1 MLAMFRP
8 IAASVLGLLVLA
20 AGEPVPSINPE
31 PSCRSAAAR
40 AKPIG
45 DIEVCMRLE
54 QAARDELVKRWEAF
68 NADDKATCI
77 PLATAGGTPT
87 YTELLT
93 CLDVRRDARLLRER
107 EGRGAPA
114 LSRSE

>member
-1 MLAMFRP
+1 MFRP

-20 AGEPVPSINPE
+20 ADEPVPSINPE
-31 PSCRSAAAR
+31 PSCRSVAAR

-68 NADDKATCI
+68 NTDDKATCI
-77 PLATAGGTPT
+77 PLTTAGGTPT

-93 CLDVRRDARLLRER
+93 CLDVRRDARLLRES
-107 EGRGAPA
+107 EGSGASA
-114 LSRSE
+114 LDGLR

>member
-1 MLAMFRP
+1 MFRP

-54 QAARDELVKRWEAF
+54 QAARDELVKRWREFSAS
-68 NADDKATCI
+68 DKAACV

-87 YTELLT
+87 YSELLT

-114 LSRSE
+114 LSRSQ

>member
-1 MLAMFRP
+1 MFRS
-8 IAASVLGLLVLA
+8 IAALVLGLLVLA

-54 QAARDELVKRWEAF
+54 QAAHDELVKRWEAF

-93 CLDVRRDARLLRER
+93 CLDVRRDARLLRES
-107 EGRGAPA
+107 EGHGAHVLNRA
-114 LSRSE
+114 Q

>member
-1 MLAMFRP
+1 MRADVDGD
-8 IAASVLGLLVLA
+8 AV
-20 AGEPVPSINPE
+20 
-31 PSCRSAAAR
+31 AR
-40 AKPIG
+40 
-45 DIEVCMRLE
+45 

-77 PLATAGGTPT
+77 PLATAGSTPT

-93 CLDVRRDARLLRER
+93 CLDVRRDARLLRES

-114 LSRSE
+114 LSRSQ

>member
-1 MLAMFRP
+1 MLRAL
-8 IAASVLGLLVLA
+8 AASVLGLVVLA

-31 PSCRSAAAR
+31 PSCRGAAAR
-40 AKPIG
+40 AKPVG

-54 QAARDELVKRWEAF
+54 QAARDELVKRWQAF
-68 NADDKATCI
+68 TADDKATCI
-77 PLATAGGTPT
+77 PLATAGGSPT

-93 CLDVRRDARLLRER
+93 CLDVRRDARLLRES

-114 LSRSE
+114 LSRSQ